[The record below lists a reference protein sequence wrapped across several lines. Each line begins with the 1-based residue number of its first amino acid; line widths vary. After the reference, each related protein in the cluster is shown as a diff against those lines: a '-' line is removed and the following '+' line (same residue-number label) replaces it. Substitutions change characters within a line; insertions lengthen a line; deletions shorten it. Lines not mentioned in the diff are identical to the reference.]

1 MKILIKIG
9 IVIWGILSLFT
20 VIKMSVNNRVLLN
33 NVDALLRQSKYNDSL
48 RTLRTDELILST
60 QQIKAYFPDVEK
72 SLKDMDIKIR
82 NLERFSSFNSISDY
96 DLKTKVK
103 DTVWIKET
111 LTKEK
116 IIRDSVPVQ
125 YIQYSDRW
133 IRFEQATIAD
143 SAYTRITVRD
153 SISIVQSWERPRK
166 FWFIRYGR
174 KKYYQTIK
182 NFNPYSTITHSL
194 NIKKR

>member
-1 MKILIKIG
+1 MKILIKII
-9 IVIWGILSLFT
+9 IVVWGILSLFSI
-20 VIKMSVNNRVLLN
+20 IKMSLNNRVLLN
-33 NVDALLRQSKYNDSL
+33 NVDALLKQSKYNDSL

-60 QQIKAYFPDVEK
+60 KQIKAYFPDVEK

-82 NLERFSSFNSISDY
+82 NLERFSSFNSNSEY
-96 DLKTKVK
+96 NLRTKIT
-103 DTVWIKET
+103 DTVWVRQ
-111 LTKEK
+111 KEK
-116 IIRDSVPVQ
+116 IIHDTIPVQ
-125 YIQYSDRW
+125 YTEYRDKW
-133 IRFEQATIAD
+133 IRFQQAIVAD
-143 SAYTRITVRD
+143 SAYTRISVQD
-153 SISIVQSWERPRK
+153 SVSIVQSWERPYK

>member
-9 IVIWGILSLFT
+9 IVVWGILSLFT

-48 RTLRTDELILST
+48 RTLSTDELILT
-60 QQIKAYFPDVEK
+60 TKQIKAYFPTVEQ

-82 NLERFSSFNSISDY
+82 NLERFSSFNSNSEY
-96 DLKTKVK
+96 NLRTKIT
-103 DTVWIKET
+103 DTVWIRQ
-111 LTKEK
+111 KEK
-116 IIRDSVPVQ
+116 IIHDTISVQ
-125 YIQYSDRW
+125 YTEYQDKW
-133 IRFEQATIAD
+133 IHFQQAIVAD
-143 SAYTRITVRD
+143 SAYTRINIQD
-153 SISIVQSWERPRK
+153 SISIVESWERPRK

>member
-9 IVIWGILSLFT
+9 IVVWGILSLFT

-48 RTLRTDELILST
+48 RTLSTDELILT
-60 QQIKAYFPDVEK
+60 TKQIKAYFPTVEQ

-82 NLERFSSFNSISDY
+82 NLERFSSFNSNSEY
-96 DLKTKVK
+96 NLRTKIT
-103 DTVWIKET
+103 DTVWIRQ
-111 LTKEK
+111 KEK
-116 IIRDSVPVQ
+116 IIHDTISVQ
-125 YIQYSDRW
+125 YTEYQDKW
-133 IRFEQATIAD
+133 IHFQQAIVAD
-143 SAYTRITVRD
+143 SAYTRINIQD
-153 SISIVQSWERPRK
+153 SISIAQSWERPRK

>member
-9 IVIWGILSLFT
+9 IVVWGVFSL
-20 VIKMSVNNRVLLN
+20 ISVVQMYINNRVLLN
-33 NVDALLRQSKYNDSL
+33 NVDALLKQNTYNDSL
-48 RTLRTDELILST
+48 RTLRTNELILT
-60 QQIKAYFPDVEK
+60 AKQIEAYFPDVQR

-82 NLERFSSFNSISDY
+82 KLDRFSSLNFTSDY
-96 DLKTKVK
+96 NIKTKLK
-103 DTVWIKET
+103 DTVWIK
-111 LTKEK
+111 KENV
-116 IIRDSVPVQ
+116 IRDTVTAQ
-125 YIQYSDRW
+125 YTEYRDKW
-133 IRFEQATIAD
+133 INFQQAIVAD
-143 SAYTRITVRD
+143 STYTRINVQD

-182 NFNPYSTITHSL
+182 NYNPYSTITHSL